1 MAEKQAKRK
10 SPRQVER
17 KLPPAGTVLVGRFRG
32 EQVTALIVEA
42 TQFPEGKAV
51 KVGDR
56 LFRSLSGAART
67 VTKQS
72 TNGWRFWKW

>member
-10 SPRQVER
+10 SPRRIER

-32 EQVTALIVEA
+32 EQVTAMIVEA

-51 KVGDR
+51 KVSNR
-56 LFRSLSGAART
+56 LFKSLSGAAQA
-67 VTKQS
+67 VTQQS